1 MATAGAVDGVTAV
14 AATDMAV
21 ADMGTVD
28 ADMPTVAED
37 MAATVEGR
45 HTADTAMLVAV
56 PTAAM
61 DIAAAPTDTVVAED
75 TASVAVVDSTAAAE
89 AASTVVA
96 AVTAAADTGKLL
108 I

>member
-1 MATAGAVDGVTAV
+1 MAV
-14 AATDMAV
+14 AAT
-21 ADMGTVD
+21 DMGTVD